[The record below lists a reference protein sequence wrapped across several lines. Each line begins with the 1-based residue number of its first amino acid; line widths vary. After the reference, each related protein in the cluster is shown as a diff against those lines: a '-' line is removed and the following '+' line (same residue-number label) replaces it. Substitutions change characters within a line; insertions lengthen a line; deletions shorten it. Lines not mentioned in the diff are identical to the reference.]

1 MSVMVEHVR
10 PGTLTRI
17 AVCTSGVRLQMSTT
31 VAGCCSG
38 GADTAVAGTTRM
50 SAVMAK
56 SSSART
62 TAPREFQRVADFTEP
77 GRGRT
82 AG

>member
-1 MSVMVEHVR
+1 MVEHVR

-17 AVCTSGVRLQMSTT
+17 AVCTSGVRLQMLTT
-31 VAGCCSG
+31 VPVCC
-38 GADTAVAGTTRM
+38 ADTVAAGTTRM
-50 SAVMAK
+50 SAVVAK